1 MPLYIKPKMESNKN
15 LSNLDIKVLSDIFH
29 HLNEINQSCN
39 LLRESFLNS
48 TDIVD
53 KINRSISFLNQF
65 EDIFI
70 YIDKER
76 SLTKYQKK
84 VYRNLT
90 IMIKHIQ
97 VSNLTQEKLQ
107 KLILEYRDIIE
118 SSSDFLNQKIKLE
131 KIIEH

>member
-1 MPLYIKPKMESNKN
+1 MESNKN

-97 VSNLTQEKLQ
+97 LSNLTQEKLQ

>member
-1 MPLYIKPKMESNKN
+1 MESNKN

-76 SLTKYQKK
+76 SLIKNQKK

-107 KLILEYRDIIE
+107 KLISEYRDIIE

>member
-1 MPLYIKPKMESNKN
+1 MESNKN

-118 SSSDFLNQKIKLE
+118 TSSDFINQKIKLE

>member
-1 MPLYIKPKMESNKN
+1 MESNKN

-65 EDIFI
+65 VDIFI

>member
-1 MPLYIKPKMESNKN
+1 MESNKN

-76 SLTKYQKK
+76 SLIKNQKK

-97 VSNLTQEKLQ
+97 VTNITQEKLQ
-107 KLILEYRDIIE
+107 KLISEYRDIIE

>member
-1 MPLYIKPKMESNKN
+1 MESNKN

-53 KINRSISFLNQF
+53 KINRSISFLNQV

-76 SLTKYQKK
+76 SLIKNQKK

-90 IMIKHIQ
+90 IIIKHIQ

-107 KLILEYRDIIE
+107 KLISEYRDIIE

>member
-1 MPLYIKPKMESNKN
+1 MESNKN

-118 SSSDFLNQKIKLE
+118 SSSDFLKQKIKLE

>member
-1 MPLYIKPKMESNKN
+1 MESNKN

-76 SLTKYQKK
+76 SLTKHQKK

-90 IMIKHIQ
+90 IMIKRIQ
-97 VSNLTQEKLQ
+97 VTNLTQEKLQ
-107 KLILEYRDIIE
+107 KLISEYRDIIE

>member
-1 MPLYIKPKMESNKN
+1 MESNKN

-97 VSNLTQEKLQ
+97 VSNITQEKLQ
-107 KLILEYRDIIE
+107 KLISEYRDIIE

-131 KIIEH
+131 KTIEN

>member
-1 MPLYIKPKMESNKN
+1 MESNKN

-76 SLTKYQKK
+76 SLIKNQKK

-97 VSNLTQEKLQ
+97 VTNLTQEKLQ
-107 KLILEYRDIIE
+107 KLISEYRDIIE

-131 KIIEH
+131 KIIEN

>member
-1 MPLYIKPKMESNKN
+1 MESNKN

-65 EDIFI
+65 GDIFI

-76 SLTKYQKK
+76 SLTKHQKK

>member
-1 MPLYIKPKMESNKN
+1 MKIYLFISIKKK
-15 LSNLDIKVLSDIFH
+15 
-29 HLNEINQSCN
+29 
-39 LLRESFLNS
+39 
-48 TDIVD
+48 
-53 KINRSISFLNQF
+53 
-65 EDIFI
+65 
-70 YIDKER
+70 

>member
-1 MPLYIKPKMESNKN
+1 MESNKN

-53 KINRSISFLNQF
+53 KINQSISFLNTF

-76 SLTKYQKK
+76 SLIKNQKK

-107 KLILEYRDIIE
+107 KLISEYRDIIE

>member
-1 MPLYIKPKMESNKN
+1 MESNKN

-70 YIDKER
+70 YIDKEK
-76 SLTKYQKK
+76 SLTKYQKE

-97 VSNLTQEKLQ
+97 VSNLTLEKLQ

-118 SSSDFLNQKIKLE
+118 SSSDFLNKKIKLE

>member
-1 MPLYIKPKMESNKN
+1 MESNKN

-53 KINRSISFLNQF
+53 KINRSISFLNKF

-70 YIDKER
+70 YIDKEG
-76 SLTKYQKK
+76 SLIKKQKK
-84 VYRNLT
+84 VDRNLL
-90 IMIKHIQ
+90 IMINHLQ
-97 VSNLTQEKLQ
+97 VANISQEKIQ
-107 KLILEYRDIIE
+107 KLISEYRDIIE
-118 SSSDFLNQKIKLE
+118 SSSEFLNQKIKLE
-131 KIIEH
+131 KNIEH

>member
-53 KINRSISFLNQF
+53 KINQSISFLNTF

-76 SLTKYQKK
+76 SLIKNQKK

-90 IMIKHIQ
+90 IIIKHIQ

-107 KLILEYRDIIE
+107 KLISEYRDIIE

-131 KIIEH
+131 KTIEN

>member
-1 MPLYIKPKMESNKN
+1 MESNKN

-97 VSNLTQEKLQ
+97 VTNLTQEKLQ
-107 KLILEYRDIIE
+107 KLISEYRDIIE

>member
-1 MPLYIKPKMESNKN
+1 MESNKN

-70 YIDKER
+70 YIDKEK

>member
-1 MPLYIKPKMESNKN
+1 MESNKN

-107 KLILEYRDIIE
+107 KLILKYRDIIE

>member
-1 MPLYIKPKMESNKN
+1 MESNKN

-53 KINRSISFLNQF
+53 KINRSISFLNQV

-76 SLTKYQKK
+76 SLIKNQKK

-97 VSNLTQEKLQ
+97 VTNLTQEKLQ

>member
-1 MPLYIKPKMESNKN
+1 MESNKN

-131 KIIEH
+131 KII

>member
-1 MPLYIKPKMESNKN
+1 MESNKN

-39 LLRESFLNS
+39 LLKESFLNS

-97 VSNLTQEKLQ
+97 LSNLTQEKLQ

-118 SSSDFLNQKIKLE
+118 SSSGFLNQKIKLE

>member
-1 MPLYIKPKMESNKN
+1 MESNKN

-97 VSNLTQEKLQ
+97 VTKLTQEKLQ
-107 KLILEYRDIIE
+107 KLISEYRDIIE

>member
-1 MPLYIKPKMESNKN
+1 MESNKN

-76 SLTKYQKK
+76 SLTKHQKK

-118 SSSDFLNQKIKLE
+118 SSSNFLNQKIKLE
-131 KIIEH
+131 KIIEN

>member
-1 MPLYIKPKMESNKN
+1 MESNKN

-118 SSSDFLNQKIKLE
+118 SSSNFLNQKIKLE
-131 KIIEH
+131 KIIEN

>member
-1 MPLYIKPKMESNKN
+1 MESNKN
-15 LSNLDIKVLSDIFH
+15 LSNLDIKVLRDIFH

-76 SLTKYQKK
+76 SLIKNQKK

-97 VSNLTQEKLQ
+97 VTNLTQEKLQ
-107 KLILEYRDIIE
+107 KLISEYRDIIE

>member
-1 MPLYIKPKMESNKN
+1 MESNKN

-76 SLTKYQKK
+76 SLIKNQKK

-107 KLILEYRDIIE
+107 KIILEYRDIIE

>member
-1 MPLYIKPKMESNKN
+1 MESNKN
-15 LSNLDIKVLSDIFH
+15 LSNLDMKVLSDIFH

-76 SLTKYQKK
+76 SLIKNQKK

-97 VSNLTQEKLQ
+97 VTNLTQEKLQ

>member
-1 MPLYIKPKMESNKN
+1 MESNKN

-65 EDIFI
+65 EDLFI

>member
-1 MPLYIKPKMESNKN
+1 MESNKN

-76 SLTKYQKK
+76 SLIKYQKK

-97 VSNLTQEKLQ
+97 VTNLTQEKLQ

>member
-1 MPLYIKPKMESNKN
+1 MESNKN

-76 SLTKYQKK
+76 SLIKNQKK

-131 KIIEH
+131 KTIEN

>member
-1 MPLYIKPKMESNKN
+1 MESNKN

-53 KINRSISFLNQF
+53 KINRSIIFLNQF

>member
-1 MPLYIKPKMESNKN
+1 MESNKN

-65 EDIFI
+65 QDIFI

>member
-1 MPLYIKPKMESNKN
+1 MESNKN
-15 LSNLDIKVLSDIFH
+15 LSNLDIKVLRDIFH

-70 YIDKER
+70 YIDKEK
-76 SLTKYQKK
+76 SLTKYQKE

-107 KLILEYRDIIE
+107 KLISEYRDIIE
-118 SSSDFLNQKIKLE
+118 SSSEFLNQKIHLE
-131 KIIEH
+131 KTIEH